1 VRCNT
6 IMPGI
11 IETPLVANAASG
23 QDIEKIMAERHAQ
36 SPTGRMGDAWDI
48 AYAALYLAS
57 DVARYT
63 NGLQMPV
70 DGAFTQQVLP
80 HAKGAVPLKPLP
92 PPTAPVNSSSRL
104 AGKVAIVTGAS
115 SDFGRAI
122 TALFRTHGATIFTD
136 SEKGMET
143 AEEVEALVAKCK
155 AQQGKVNILVNGG
168 GIVSSGKGLE
178 ATSPADFVQFYR
190 RKATVNMYTMRF
202 AIPQMLEA
210 GGGAIVNISSIS
222 ALRYVEPDLAG
233 AAAAGSVNTQTV
245 QTAAEF
251 ADRGIRCNA
260 LIPFVFGSQKGAP
273 ISAGHTADIAM
284 AALHLCSDEARYT
297 NGQLINVDMSAGMR
311 VTVNA

>member
-1 VRCNT
+1 
-6 IMPGI
+6 
-11 IETPLVANAASG
+11 L
-23 QDIEKIMAERHAQ
+23 H
-36 SPTGRMGDAWDI
+36 
-48 AYAALYLAS
+48 
-57 DVARYT
+57 
-63 NGLQMPV
+63 MPV

-80 HAKGAVPLKPLP
+80 HEKGAAPLKPLP
-92 PPTAPVNSSSRL
+92 PPTAQLDSSSRL

-122 TALFRTHGATIFTD
+122 TALFGMHGATVFTEINAWGN
-136 SEKGMET
+136 EKGMET
-143 AEEVEALVAKCK
+143 PEDVEDLVAKCK
-155 AQQGKVNILVNGG
+155 TRHGKVNILVNAG

-190 RKATVNMYTMRF
+190 SKASVNLYTMRF